1 MRRILPALL
10 VMLTTPVWAATFP
23 VTDTFSGTGPLS
35 SNWTNTTAPN
45 QGYVPIHQA
54 SGEAILATPGHQGL
68 AIYTGANFTNDHYSQ
83 VKFLTHLAT
92 SSSTGPCVRMNVAG
106 DGVCYLADT
115 GHIYLLLA
123 GGGVFPIG
131 SPCPIPSSGDTI
143 QLSVVGTTYTCA
155 DITTGASASGSDST
169 ISTGSPAILIDE
181 RPSTAYAL
189 TQFQADC
196 NPTCNT
202 GPGPSPSLV
211 FAPPAGSYNTTQ
223 MVAISTTIPMATIFY
238 TTDGSAPTTSSTLYN
253 GPITVAASQT
263 LRAIAVASASAAYT
277 ISLPVATAVEFG
289 PPGGTFSSAQ
299 SVTLSTAT
307 PSATIFYTTDG
318 SNPTT
323 SSKVFTAP
331 ITISTTETIRAFA
344 TAPGFGPGPSTS
356 ETYTITTSSTGHTWY
371 VNGVGGTRFSVNQTT
386 GQCDGLSP
394 NAYPGSGTNQH
405 CAFNDIRYLWTDGT
419 YTTDTNVGA
428 PAWGWIGSSG
438 DTYLVDCSGKASCR
452 IGQSGP
458 NSGDGFG
465 LAGQSLRFRSTA
477 AH

>member
-45 QGYVPIHQA
+45 QGYVPIHQT

-143 QLSVVGTTYTCA
+143 QLSVVGTTRTLA
-155 DITTGASASGSDST
+155 
-169 ISTGSPAILIDE
+169 
-181 RPSTAYAL
+181 
-189 TQFQADC
+189 
-196 NPTCNT
+196 PT
-202 GPGPSPSLV
+202 SLP
-211 FAPPAGSYNTTQ
+211 APPHQGPTPQSPPAVLPSSSMKDHRPPTLSRSFRLTAIQPATPALALAPPLSSLLPREATTPPRWLRSPPQ
-223 MVAISTTIPMATIFY
+223 FRVATIFY

-277 ISLPVATAVEFG
+277 ISLPVATAVEFCPRAAG
-289 PPGGTFSSAQ
+289 EQGETFQLCHNQSRSAQ
-299 SVTLSTAT
+299 PRPRQQSSTL
-307 PSATIFYTTDG
+307 PDG
-318 SNPTT
+318 SNPTSS

-331 ITISTTETIRAFA
+331 ELRSPPLKPSEPLPQHRASALNPFH
-344 TAPGFGPGPSTS
+344 FGDLHHHL
-356 ETYTITTSSTGHTWY
+356 GHRSDL
-371 VNGVGGTRFSVNQTT
+371 VRQRSRRHSFLRQSNNRPVRRPVPQR
-386 GQCDGLSP
+386 LSRKR
-394 NAYPGSGTNQH
+394 H
-405 CAFNDIRYLWTDGT
+405 K
-419 YTTDTNVGA
+419 
-428 PAWGWIGSSG
+428 PA
-438 DTYLVDCSGKASCR
+438 
-452 IGQSGP
+452 
-458 NSGDGFG
+458 
-465 LAGQSLRFRSTA
+465 LRLQ
-477 AH
+477 